1 MDIIVGLVRKEGQ
14 EDEMTPDDNETITQL
29 RLRYEEASGKKE
41 TEKPRLSAYPET
53 SLYDNEPSSALIQ
66 QESDDSSSDDASE
79 SGETQVKPLKPQLGD
94 ALKFKTE
101 RVRERYEIRVLKTLK
116 QKRVDALM
124 LVWLTFFC

>member
-1 MDIIVGLVRKEGQ
+1 
-14 EDEMTPDDNETITQL
+14 MTPDDNETITQL